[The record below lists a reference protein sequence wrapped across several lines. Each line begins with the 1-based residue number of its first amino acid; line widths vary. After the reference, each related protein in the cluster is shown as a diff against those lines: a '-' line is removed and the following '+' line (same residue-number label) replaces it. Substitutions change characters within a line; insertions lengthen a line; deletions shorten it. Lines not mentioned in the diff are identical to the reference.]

1 MRLIMKSRKNQSGQA
16 AVESAL
22 VMLIFLPVII
32 GILDF
37 GQFLYFHQS
46 LTERARAAARY
57 GAVHT
62 YTDGSDSVNFAIY
75 NDATGATNG
84 ATPLLPCIVNTCTA
98 NDGTQVKA
106 TIAATLSNPASDDA
120 RITVTISNYPY
131 SFLSPFMSKT
141 TWRRTIIA
149 TEPYEIGH

>member
-1 MRLIMKSRKNQSGQA
+1 MKSRKRQNGQA
-16 AVESAL
+16 ALESAL
-22 VMLIFLPVII
+22 VMMIFLPVLI

-37 GQFLYFHQS
+37 GQILYFHQS

-62 YTDGSDSVNFAIY
+62 FTDGSDSVNVAIY
-75 NDATGATNG
+75 NDSTGSLNG

-98 NDGTQVKA
+98 NDGSQVKA
-106 TIAATLSNPASDDA
+106 TITAALSSAASDDA
-120 RITVTISNYPY
+120 RITVTVSNYPY
-131 SFLSPFMSKT
+131 NFLSPFLSKS